1 MQENKFAMKKT
12 IKPHG
17 IDTIFPGEIAAD
29 LNDLAYQGDKLRA
42 RLHQNGVILFRGFH
56 VHTPEEFKQLA
67 NIFTNNLMA
76 DNGEHN
82 PLPGAGGV
90 YTPVAYSAKEKLLW
104 HNENSFNQTWP
115 LMIMFGA
122 AIVAKKGGQTPISDS
137 RKILT
142 LIDKEVRDEFSRKG
156 VMYVRTH
163 GFGLG
168 RSWQET
174 HRIND
179 KLALE
184 KQLNKDGIYFEWR
197 DDDKLITRQ
206 IRPAIVNH
214 PITGDS
220 AWFTQAQHWHPYCLS
235 PGVRDT
241 LLSFL
246 SEDTLPRNCHFGD
259 GSKISDAVMQHILD
273 AYEQSEIAFNWEQ
286 GDVMVVD
293 NVLFAHARNA
303 YEGERK
309 LFVTMGE
316 RSAFLDDV
324 SSSSKLCSLN

>member
-1 MQENKFAMKKT
+1 MQKNNFVLKKAR
-12 IKPHG
+12 KPKEV
-17 IDTIFPGEIAAD
+17 DTIFPGAIAVD
-29 LNDLAYQGDKLRA
+29 LNDLADQGDKLRA
-42 RLHQNGVILFRGFH
+42 RLHQNGVILFRGFQ
-56 VHTPEEFKQLA
+56 VDSAEKFKALA
-67 NIFTNNLMA
+67 TVFTNKLMD

-82 PLPGAGGV
+82 PLPGSHGI
-90 YTPVAYSAKEKLLW
+90 YTPVTYSAKEKLLW

-122 AIVAKKGGQTPISDS
+122 AKVAEKGGETPIADS

-142 LIDKEVRDEFSRKG
+142 LIDKEIKDEFSRKG
-156 VMYVRTH
+156 MMYVRTH

-174 HRIND
+174 HRVNNRVILET
-179 KLALE
+179 KLKKEGVA
-184 KQLNKDGIYFEWR
+184 FEWV

-206 IRPAIVNH
+206 VRPAIIHH
-214 PITGDS
+214 PITGEAS
-220 AWFTQAQHWHPYCLS
+220 WFTQAQHWHPYCLK
-235 PGVRDT
+235 PGVRES

-259 GSKISDAVMQHILD
+259 GSKISDDVMQHILD
-273 AYEQSEIAFNWEQ
+273 AYEQAEISFFWEQ

-293 NVLFAHARNA
+293 NVLYAHARNP

-316 RSAFLDDV
+316 PAVFLDKV
-324 SSSSKLCSLN
+324 KASSQLCVLG